1 MTLLAKHVAA
11 AVEIEYE
18 LKIHSLN
25 VSTQRAHCYPME
37 ELAFESYVLW

>member
-25 VSTQRAHCYPME
+25 VSTQRTHCYPME